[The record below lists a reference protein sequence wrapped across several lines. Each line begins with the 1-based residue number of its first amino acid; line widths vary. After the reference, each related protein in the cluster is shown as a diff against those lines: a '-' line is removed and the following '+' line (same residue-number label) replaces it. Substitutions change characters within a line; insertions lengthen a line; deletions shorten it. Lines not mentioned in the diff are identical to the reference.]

1 MAPPQI
7 TKSFLGLSKSSAT
20 NFSYKIITQIQIKPY
35 NITMIFYTKSEKAN
49 YTHIH
54 AYAFYDLF
62 LNQIETQNFQTT
74 GFQIN
79 VDIDGNVATWTLN
92 ITDPGIQNLF
102 QNLITH
108 TSFTDHQIS
117 DAIAKICHK
126 NNLRA
131 HLKNLNLLKSELN
144 RIEFQTKK
152 PEISDDSL
160 ISEAIDFIKPRP

>member
-1 MAPPQI
+1 M
-7 TKSFLGLSKSSAT
+7 
-20 NFSYKIITQIQIKPY
+20 
-35 NITMIFYTKSEKAN
+35 TMIFYTKSEKAN

-62 LNQIETQNFQTT
+62 LSELKRQNLTDPD
-74 GFQIN
+74 FQIN
-79 VDIDGNVATWTLN
+79 VDIDGNVAAWTLDT
-92 ITDPGIQNLF
+92 TDSKIQNLF
-102 QNLITH
+102 QNLTIH
-108 TSFTDHQIS
+108 QNFTDHQIS
-117 DAIAKICHK
+117 DAIAKIYHK
-126 NNLRA
+126 NNLKA

>member
-1 MAPPQI
+1 M
-7 TKSFLGLSKSSAT
+7 
-20 NFSYKIITQIQIKPY
+20 
-35 NITMIFYTKSEKAN
+35 TMIFYTKSQKAN

-62 LNQIETQNFQTT
+62 LSELKRQNLTDPN
-74 GFQIN
+74 FQIN
-79 VDIDGNVATWTLN
+79 VDVDGNVATWTLDT
-92 ITDPGIQNLF
+92 TDPKIQNIF
-102 QNLITH
+102 QNLTIH
-108 TSFTDHQIS
+108 QIFTDHQIS

-131 HLKNLNLLKSELN
+131 QLKNLNLLKSELN

>member
-1 MAPPQI
+1 M
-7 TKSFLGLSKSSAT
+7 
-20 NFSYKIITQIQIKPY
+20 
-35 NITMIFYTKSEKAN
+35 TMIFYTKSQKAN

-62 LNQIETQNFQTT
+62 LSELKRQNLTDPD
-74 GFQIN
+74 FQIN
-79 VDIDGNVATWTLN
+79 VDIDGNVATWAFDT
-92 ITDPGIQNLF
+92 TDSKIQNLF
-102 QNLITH
+102 QNLTIH
-108 TSFTDHQIS
+108 QIFSDHQIS

>member
-1 MAPPQI
+1 M
-7 TKSFLGLSKSSAT
+7 
-20 NFSYKIITQIQIKPY
+20 
-35 NITMIFYTKSEKAN
+35 TMIFYTKSQKAN

-62 LNQIETQNFQTT
+62 LSELRRQNLTDPD
-74 GFQIN
+74 FQIN
-79 VDIDGNVATWTLN
+79 VDIDGNIATWTL
-92 ITDPGIQNLF
+92 DPTNSKIQNLF
-102 QNLITH
+102 KNLTAHQN
-108 TSFTDHQIS
+108 FTDYQIN
-117 DAIAKICHK
+117 DAIAKICQK

-160 ISEAIDFIKPRP
+160 ISEVIDFIKPRP

>member
-1 MAPPQI
+1 
-7 TKSFLGLSKSSAT
+7 
-20 NFSYKIITQIQIKPY
+20 
-35 NITMIFYTKSEKAN
+35 MIFYTKSENAN

-54 AYAFYDLF
+54 TYAFYDLF
-62 LNQIETQNFQTT
+62 LDQIKKQNLADSD
-74 GFQIN
+74 FQIN
-79 VDIDGNVATWTLN
+79 IDIDGNVAAWTLDTTN
-92 ITDPGIQNLF
+92 SKIQNIF

-126 NNLRA
+126 NNLKP

>member
-1 MAPPQI
+1 
-7 TKSFLGLSKSSAT
+7 
-20 NFSYKIITQIQIKPY
+20 
-35 NITMIFYTKSEKAN
+35 MILYTKSEKAN

-62 LNQIETQNFQTT
+62 LDEIKRQNLTESD
-74 GFQIN
+74 FQIN

-152 PEISDDSL
+152 PEITDDSL
-160 ISEAIDFIKPRP
+160 TSDAIDFVKLTINY

>member
-1 MAPPQI
+1 
-7 TKSFLGLSKSSAT
+7 
-20 NFSYKIITQIQIKPY
+20 
-35 NITMIFYTKSEKAN
+35 MILYAKSEKAN

-54 AYAFYDLF
+54 TYAFYDLF
-62 LNQIETQNFQTT
+62 LDQIKKQNLADSD
-74 GFQIN
+74 FQIN
-79 VDIDGNVATWTLN
+79 VDIDGNVATWTLDT
-92 ITDPGIQNLF
+92 TDPKIQNLF

-126 NNLRA
+126 NNLKP

-144 RIEFQTKK
+144 RIEFQTEK

-160 ISEAIDFIKPRP
+160 TSDAIDFIKPRT

>member
-1 MAPPQI
+1 
-7 TKSFLGLSKSSAT
+7 
-20 NFSYKIITQIQIKPY
+20 
-35 NITMIFYTKSEKAN
+35 MILYTKSENAN
-49 YTHIH
+49 YIHIH

-62 LNQIETQNFQTT
+62 LDQIKKQNLADSNFQ
-74 GFQIN
+74 ID

-160 ISEAIDFIKPRP
+160 ISEAIDFIKPRT

>member
-1 MAPPQI
+1 M
-7 TKSFLGLSKSSAT
+7 
-20 NFSYKIITQIQIKPY
+20 
-35 NITMIFYTKSEKAN
+35 TMIFYTKSQKAN

-62 LNQIETQNFQTT
+62 LSELKRQNLTDPN
-74 GFQIN
+74 FQIN
-79 VDIDGNVATWTLN
+79 VDIDDNVATWTLDT
-92 ITDPGIQNLF
+92 TDPKIQNIF
-102 QNLITH
+102 QNLTIH
-108 TSFTDHQIS
+108 QIFTDHQIS

>member
-1 MAPPQI
+1 
-7 TKSFLGLSKSSAT
+7 
-20 NFSYKIITQIQIKPY
+20 
-35 NITMIFYTKSEKAN
+35 MIFYTKSEKAN

-126 NNLRA
+126 NSLKP

-144 RIEFQTKK
+144 HIKFQTEK

-160 ISEAIDFIKPRP
+160 TSDAIDFIKPRT